1 MIKDNIKIIKDFF
14 KLVKGSKKW
23 IFFLFLGSIM
33 AHLSSLLIPVFASN
47 IIYEVTNLNA
57 KATYINIGLLAITY
71 TVNNLFWYLNYVSYS
86 HNFKY
91 SYKNLR
97 EKIIDKVFTYD
108 VEYSDKISKGTILNT
123 VNTDTSNLS
132 EMIDN
137 VCEIIVVFIKV
148 IIMIIIFLKTNLFIG
163 IIVLLL
169 EYTYLKSFDY
179 TNIKSTKYLRGQQKY
194 RDKLTDNLSQ
204 ILNGLGEIKVF
215 NIYDKIKNNFYVIA
229 NKWAEQY
236 MLKRKYVNIR
246 MSLLPFII
254 DFGKII
260 LYLILVYFVFIGKYE
275 VNILVLLIT
284 YFENIMTNTKELM
297 GYSRQLREW
306 SISISRINKILN
318 YSSKQQITFGLN
330 ENDYINEEPEAE
342 RQEPKAMKELKDEA
356 DAKEPKAIQEM
367 EDYINGLVEFKNV
380 NFTYKS
386 KNKGNLE
393 NINFIAEPNQITAL
407 VGHSGSGKTTIT
419 NLILRKYKI
428 DSGEILIDNDNIY
441 DYSNKVYSTNVV
453 GVNQSPFI
461 FNMSIRKNLSLID
474 SNVENQI
481 EACKRVGIHDYI
493 MSLPKGYNTILT
505 ENATNFSGGQKQLL
519 AIARTLL
526 SKAEILI
533 FDEVT
538 SSLDTILVEKIKTIF
553 ENLKLDHTI
562 IIITH
567 KKDVMKIADKII
579 VLNKGR
585 IVGEGSHEELMKNN
599 AYYIDLQTN
608 NYSSSH
614 KQIEGNIILN
624 ENDLEKDKS

>member
-330 ENDYINEEPEAE
+330 ENDYIN
-342 RQEPKAMKELKDEA
+342 
-356 DAKEPKAIQEM
+356 
-367 EDYINGLVEFKNV
+367 GLVEFKNV

>member
-1 MIKDNIKIIKDFF
+1 
-14 KLVKGSKKW
+14 
-23 IFFLFLGSIM
+23 M
-33 AHLSSLLIPVFASN
+33 AHLSSLLIPVFTSN
-47 IIYEVTNLNA
+47 IIYEVTNGNA
-57 KATYINIGLLAITY
+57 SETYFNIFLLAITY
-71 TVNNLFWYLNYVSYS
+71 IIYNLFWYLNYVSYS

-97 EKIIDKVFTYD
+97 EKIVDKIFTYD
-108 VEYSDKISKGTILNT
+108 TEFSDKISKGTILNT
-123 VNTDTSNLS
+123 INTDTANLS
-132 EMIDN
+132 GMIDN
-137 VCEIIVVFIKV
+137 VCEIMVVFVKV

-163 IIVLLL
+163 IFVLLL
-169 EYTYLKSFDY
+169 EFIYLKSFDY
-179 TNIKSTKYLRGQQKY
+179 CNIKSTKYLRGQQKY
-194 RDKLTDNLSQ
+194 KDKLTDNLSQ

-215 NIYDKIKNNFYVIA
+215 NIYGKIKNNFYVIA
-229 NKWAEQY
+229 NKWSEQY

-246 MSLLPFII
+246 SSLLPFII
-254 DFGKII
+254 HFGKVI
-260 LYLILVYFVFIGKYE
+260 LYLILVYFVLDGKYE
-275 VNILVLLIT
+275 VNVLVLLIT

-297 GYSRQLREW
+297 GYSRQIREW
-306 SISISRINKILN
+306 SISITRINNILN
-318 YSSKQQITFGLN
+318 YTSKQQITFGLN
-330 ENDYINEEPEAE
+330 ENDYINGVA
-342 RQEPKAMKELKDEA
+342 
-356 DAKEPKAIQEM
+356 
-367 EDYINGLVEFKNV
+367 EFKNV
-380 NFTYKS
+380 NFSYKS
-386 KNKGNLE
+386 RNKGNIE
-393 NINFIAEPNQITAL
+393 NINFVAEPNKITAL

-419 NLILRKYKI
+419 NLILRKYKV
-428 DSGEILIDNDNIY
+428 DSGEILIDNENIY
-441 DYSNKVYSTNVV
+441 DYSSKVYSTNVV

-481 EACKRVGIHDYI
+481 DACKRVGIHDYI

-538 SSLDTILVEKIKTIF
+538 SSLDTLLVEKIKSIF

-579 VLNKGR
+579 VLNKGK
-585 IVGEGSHEELMKNN
+585 IVGQGSHDELVKNN
-599 AYYIDLQTN
+599 EYYIDLQTN

-614 KQIEGNIILN
+614 KKPEESTVLTENII
-624 ENDLEKDKS
+624 K

>member
-23 IFFLFLGSIM
+23 IFLLFLGSIM

-47 IIYEVTNLNA
+47 IIYEVTNKNVN
-57 KATYINIGLLAITY
+57 ATYLNIGLLAITY
-71 TVNNLFWYLNYVSYS
+71 IAYNLFWYLNYISYS

-108 VEYSDKISKGTILNT
+108 TEFSDKISKGTILNT
-123 VNTDTSNLS
+123 VNTDTANLS

-137 VCEIIVVFIKV
+137 VCEIMVVFAKV

-163 IIVLLL
+163 LLVLLL
-169 EYTYLKSFDY
+169 EIIYLKAFDY
-179 TNIKSTKYLRGQQKY
+179 CNIKSTKYLRGQQKY

-215 NIYDKIKNNFYVIA
+215 NIYKKIKNNFYIIA
-229 NKWAEQY
+229 NKWSEQY
-236 MLKRKYVNIR
+236 MFKRKYVNIR
-246 MSLLPFII
+246 SSLLPFII
-254 DFGKII
+254 HFGKII
-260 LYLILVYFVFIGKYE
+260 LYLTLATLVLNGKYE
-275 VNILVLLIT
+275 VNVLVLLIT

-297 GYSRQLREW
+297 GYSRQIREW
-306 SISISRINKILN
+306 SISITRINNILN

-330 ENDYINEEPEAE
+330 ENDYIN
-342 RQEPKAMKELKDEA
+342 
-356 DAKEPKAIQEM
+356 
-367 EDYINGLVEFKNV
+367 GVVEFKNV
-380 NFTYKS
+380 NFSYKS
-386 KNKGNLE
+386 KNKGNIK
-393 NINFIAEPNQITAL
+393 NINFIAEPNKITAL

-419 NLILRKYKI
+419 NLILRKYKV
-428 DSGEILIDNDNIY
+428 DNGEVLIDNVNIY
-441 DYSNKVYSTNVV
+441 DYSNKVFSTNVV

-474 SNVENQI
+474 SNVDNQI

-493 MSLPKGYNTILT
+493 MSLPKGYNTVLT

-519 AIARTLL
+519 AFARTLL

-538 SSLDTILVEKIKTIF
+538 SSLDTLLVEKIKDIF

-567 KKDVMKIADKII
+567 KKDVMKIADKIV
-579 VLNKGR
+579 VLNKGE
-585 IVGEGSHEELMKNN
+585 IVGQGSHKELMKNN
-599 AYYIDLQTN
+599 PYYIDLQTN

-614 KQIEGNIILN
+614 KKIEERIISN
-624 ENDLEKDKS
+624 ENIMEQKQ

>member
-1 MIKDNIKIIKDFF
+1 LVKDNIKIIKDFF

-23 IFFLFLGSIM
+23 ICLLFLGSIM
-33 AHLSSLLIPVFASN
+33 AHLSSLLIPVFTSN
-47 IIYEVTNLNA
+47 IIYEVTNKNA
-57 KATYINIGLLAITY
+57 NATYLNIGLLAITY
-71 TVNNLFWYLNYVSYS
+71 IAYNLFWYLNSVSYS

-108 VEYSDKISKGTILNT
+108 VEFSDRISKGTILNT
-123 VNTDTSNLS
+123 VNTDTANLS

-137 VCEIIVVFIKV
+137 ICEIMVVFIKI

-163 IIVLLL
+163 LLVILL
-169 EYTYLKSFDY
+169 EILYLKLFDY
-179 TNIKSTKYLRGQQKY
+179 CNIKSTKYLRGQQKY

-204 ILNGLGEIKVF
+204 ILNGLGEIKIF
-215 NIYDKIKNNFYVIA
+215 NIYQKMKNNFYIIA

-246 MSLLPFII
+246 SSLLPFII
-254 DFGKII
+254 HFGKIT
-260 LYLILVYFVFIGKYE
+260 LYLILVYFVLNGKYE
-275 VNILVLLIT
+275 VNLLLLLIS

-297 GYSRQLREW
+297 GYSRQIREW
-306 SISISRINKILN
+306 SISITRINNILN
-318 YSSKQQITFGLN
+318 YSSRQQITFGLN
-330 ENDYINEEPEAE
+330 ENDYIN
-342 RQEPKAMKELKDEA
+342 
-356 DAKEPKAIQEM
+356 
-367 EDYINGLVEFKNV
+367 GVVEFKNV
-380 NFTYKS
+380 KFSYKS
-386 KNKGNLE
+386 KNKGNIE
-393 NINFIAEPNQITAL
+393 NINFVAEPNKITAL

-419 NLILRKYKI
+419 NLIFRKYKI
-428 DSGEILIDNDNIY
+428 DSGEILIDNVNIY
-441 DYSNKVYSTNVV
+441 DYSSNVYSTNVV

-474 SNVENQI
+474 SNVNNQI

-538 SSLDTILVEKIKTIF
+538 SSLDTLLVEKIKDIF

-585 IVGEGSHEELMKNN
+585 IVGQGSHEELMKDN

-614 KQIEGNIILN
+614 KKMEEPIILN
-624 ENDLEKDKS
+624 ENIMEQE